1 MINID
6 IDSKR
11 LLRNQ
16 SSIQITELM
25 IQGFSST
32 MAKRDKVDEYALKY
46 MMGHK
51 INDITEATYTK
62 RKPEWLMA
70 EIMKIK

>member
-1 MINID
+1 
-6 IDSKR
+6 
-11 LLRNQ
+11 
-16 SSIQITELM
+16 M
-25 IQGFSST
+25 IQGFSFPRWQ
-32 MAKRDKVDEYALKY
+32 KDKVDEYALKY

-51 INDITEATYTK
+51 INDISTTYTK